1 MKNNSLTNDQKEQ
14 LAYLEVRLFN
24 ARSNYEIEKT
34 MVDII
39 KLIPND
45 YDFIIYSHHKNLDDD
60 KSILHKKIFKTF

>member
-45 YDFIIYSHHKNLDDD
+45 YDLGTYIRSLFNQNQPLSSQD
-60 KSILHKKIFKTF
+60 